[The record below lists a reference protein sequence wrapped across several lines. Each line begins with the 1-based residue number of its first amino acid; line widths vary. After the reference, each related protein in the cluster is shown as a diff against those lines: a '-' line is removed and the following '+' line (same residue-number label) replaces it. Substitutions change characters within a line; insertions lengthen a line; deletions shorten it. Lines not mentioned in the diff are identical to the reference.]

1 MRCCL
6 AASLLCTIFGS
17 PIANFL
23 GPYGSATFVC
33 FACFL
38 VPAIIGWDW
47 VNPLFLFTG
56 HYLLSFGLYAYMS
69 AFGRSHYLGADNPML
84 VHNSLAC
91 VYAAGMLF
99 AIYAG
104 YLWRKR
110 ENPKQINL
118 EMLPGILRAA
128 KLALFCA
135 YVGALLMIRFQGGFS
150 QIGEDPAYVAT
161 DGTTGLFWV
170 QALIFPAQWA
180 FVAHAFAYL
189 RTKKSAYLKWA
200 LLSLPIFAVDFLL
213 SGSKAGIL
221 MPFFGLLIV
230 WHYCFRRLRWK
241 QAAYAGL
248 LVLLVFAAGYS
259 YRAGSFGQGMSQYAS
274 SPVSLAETFVG
285 RNYGTDSFA
294 VILDAFERNAEP
306 KRWGSTFSDLL
317 TWYIPRSWWPNKP
330 LSYAIQFGVDFFP
343 KAAGAGS
350 VFYSPSLP
358 GEFYLDFGLV
368 GLILGG
374 LLFGYFLR
382 WIAWKSINEMRWL
395 IVYSVT
401 ALLFAAFAEGP
412 VSSQVELIAT
422 RLIAFV
428 SLLWVSKAVHRLLI
442 APGKES
448 SMAPDK
454 LAKGALS

>member
-1 MRCCL
+1 MRYCF
-6 AASLLCTIFGS
+6 AASLLCIVFGR
-17 PIANFL
+17 PIANFF

-33 FACFL
+33 SACFL
-38 VPAIIGWDW
+38 VPLIIGWDW
-47 VNPLFLFTG
+47 VHPLFLFTA

-84 VHNSLAC
+84 IHNSLAC

-110 ENPKQINL
+110 ESPKKMSL
-118 EMLPGILRAA
+118 EMLPAILRAS

-135 YVGALLMIRFQGGFS
+135 YVGVLLMIRFQGGFS

-161 DGTTGLFWV
+161 EGTSGLFWV

-180 FVAHAFAYL
+180 FVVHAFAYL
-189 RTKKSAYLKWA
+189 QTKKFAYLKWA
-200 LLSLPIFAVDFLL
+200 LLSLPIFAIDFLL

-241 QAAYAGL
+241 QTVYAGL

-259 YRAGSFGQGMSQYAS
+259 YRAGSFGQGMGQYFF
-274 SPVSLAETFVG
+274 SPLSLAETFVG

-330 LSYAIQFGVDFFP
+330 KSYAVRFGEDFLP
-343 KAAGAGS
+343 NAPQG

-358 GEFYLDFGLV
+358 GEFYLNFGKW
-368 GLILGG
+368 GLFLGG
-374 LLFGYFLR
+374 FLFGYALR
-382 WIAWKSINEMRWL
+382 WLARNILLNIGRL
-395 IVYSVT
+395 ILYSAT
-401 ALLFAAFAEGP
+401 ALLFAAYAEGP
-412 VSSQVELIAT
+412 FGGVTALILTRVITFAALLCIVNFAYNLWIVNSQE
-422 RLIAFV
+422 RGRQYP
-428 SLLWVSKAVHRLLI
+428 S
-442 APGKES
+442 E
-448 SMAPDK
+448 
-454 LAKGALS
+454 